1 MRTVKPTGTQK
12 RWLVSVSSMQ
22 SDGTVRGLTDSLLLV
37 EVTIAVWG
45 RVGLVCAEVSLSPL
59 MLGEAENLPI
69 SPGLV
74 IVE

>member
-1 MRTVKPTGTQK
+1 M
-12 RWLVSVSSMQ
+12 
-22 SDGTVRGLTDSLLLV
+22 RGLTDSLLLV

-69 SPGLV
+69 SHWAGDSRVNQLRGQ
-74 IVE
+74 IVELNRA

>member
-1 MRTVKPTGTQK
+1 M
-12 RWLVSVSSMQ
+12 
-22 SDGTVRGLTDSLLLV
+22 RGLTDSLLLV

-59 MLGEAENLPI
+59 ILGEAENLPI